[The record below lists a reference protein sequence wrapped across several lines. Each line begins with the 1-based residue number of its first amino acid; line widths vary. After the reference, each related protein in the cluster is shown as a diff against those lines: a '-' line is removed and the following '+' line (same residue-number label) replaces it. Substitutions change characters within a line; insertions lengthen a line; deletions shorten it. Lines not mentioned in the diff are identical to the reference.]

1 MNYSHYALILVV
13 TLLSACASRRGPPPP
28 IEHYTSRIND
38 AGKFEFAYGLSW
50 QPEAIPRQPGRSN
63 VPQKLQRDISL
74 NSQPATGEWK
84 IRMEELAVK
93 QLEQKFKDE
102 FICIDGYSIDDI
114 AWARDR
120 IRLLGT
126 CQ

>member
-1 MNYSHYALILVV
+1 MS
-13 TLLSACASRRGPPPP
+13 LLSACISKPEPIPPR
-28 IEHYTSRIND
+28 EHYTSRVND

-50 QPEAIPRQPGRSN
+50 QPEAVPRQRGQRNAPKN
-63 VPQKLQRDISL
+63 LQRDISL
-74 NSQPATGEWK
+74 NSLPATGEWK
-84 IRMEELAVK
+84 LRMEELAIK
-93 QLEQKFKDE
+93 QLEQKFSNE
-102 FICIDGYSIDDI
+102 SICIDGYSIDDI